1 MRACRK
7 HSLYIKDGGSNL
19 DQIVT
24 HWLVKVKPRRLEL
37 KHHHKWTDSSLE
49 PRVAIRGTAD
59 AVKASDATG

>member
-1 MRACRK
+1 MKACRK
-7 HSLYIKDGGSNL
+7 HSLYIKDGVSNL

-37 KHHHKWTDSSLE
+37 KHHKWTDSSLE